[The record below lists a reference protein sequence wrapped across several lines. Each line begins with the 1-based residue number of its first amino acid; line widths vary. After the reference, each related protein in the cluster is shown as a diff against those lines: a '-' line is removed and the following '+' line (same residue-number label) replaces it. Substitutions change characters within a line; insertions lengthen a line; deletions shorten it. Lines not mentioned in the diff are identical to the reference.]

1 MKVGELRNALDDHL
15 QRNSTRYANE
25 PSLSAYYGGAPSS
38 SRSPVK
44 QMAEKVKDMVKSDD
58 EAQAVVKK
66 PRRKTQDAT
75 KAYAIQVHS
84 Q

>member
-1 MKVGELRNALDDHL
+1 MKVGELRTALDDHL

-25 PSLSAYYGGAPSS
+25 PSLSAYYGGGPSS

-44 QMAEKVKDMVKSDD
+44 QMAEKVKDLVKSDD
-58 EAQAVVKK
+58 DAQAVVKK
-66 PRRKTQDAT
+66 PRRKTQDVT
-75 KAYAIQVHS
+75 KAYAIQHRS